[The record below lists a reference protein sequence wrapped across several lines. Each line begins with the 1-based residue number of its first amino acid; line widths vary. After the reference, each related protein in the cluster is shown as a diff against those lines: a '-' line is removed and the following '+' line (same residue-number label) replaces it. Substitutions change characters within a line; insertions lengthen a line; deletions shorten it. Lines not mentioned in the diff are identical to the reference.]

1 MDTVGGPD
9 AGGAAGDLWYQLEET
24 VRIDQGEKLES
35 NQKPLFWSTTEDIS
49 LETEVKEIGVGKNK
63 NLMLNILQPILFYS
77 LVL

>member
-1 MDTVGGPD
+1 MDTGGGPD
-9 AGGAAGDLWYQLEET
+9 AGVAAGDLWYQLEEI